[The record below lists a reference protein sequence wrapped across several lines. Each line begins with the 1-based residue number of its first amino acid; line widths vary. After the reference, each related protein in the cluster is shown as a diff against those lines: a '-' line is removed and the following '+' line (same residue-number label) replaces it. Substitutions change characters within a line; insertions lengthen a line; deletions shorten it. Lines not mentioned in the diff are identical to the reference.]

1 MTEGFENKN
10 RPFRALSIDGGG
22 MRGLYT
28 ATFLDELARLFG
40 EYRKVGYLDV
50 GKGFDLIAGT
60 STGGI
65 IACGL
70 AAGLRPAKIKQL
82 YRDQG
87 SAIFSNPL
95 PEKRRRLLSWGWSA
109 RSQAANRQ
117 APLRTALENLFG
129 QTTLAELYEERGIA
143 LCLPAV
149 NMSNHSSR
157 VFKTPHLP
165 RLTLDLKRTVV
176 DACLATSAAP
186 IVLPLASLGEP
197 DDPEHTLAFADGG
210 LWANNPILV
219 AMVEA
224 LQLVKPGQSIEILSL
239 STSAPPTGQD
249 VRPTDADWGITQWK
263 VGLGALETALDSQ
276 SSGYNFIAGLLTP
289 HLKCACQVLRCPPS
303 PPSPQ
308 DAKFIGLDQASEK
321 AKSILVSLGAQDA
334 RTAYGEATRDEPTTN
349 GTFLRTIFDAMPP
362 AEEAVA

>member
-1 MTEGFENKN
+1 MSKIKEPED

-40 EYRKVGYLDV
+40 DYRKVGYLDV

-70 AAGLRPAKIKQL
+70 AAGRRPSRIKQL
-82 YRDQG
+82 YRKQG
-87 SAIFSNPL
+87 SVIFSNPI
-95 PEKRRRLLSWGWSA
+95 PEKRQGLVRWGLSAWK
-109 RSQAANRQ
+109 RAANRQ
-117 APLRTALENLFG
+117 APLRTELEKLFG
-129 QTTLAELYEERGIA
+129 TTTLAELYHERGIA

-149 NMSNHSSR
+149 NMANHSSR

-186 IVLPLASLGEP
+186 IVLPLAALSEP
-197 DDPEHTLAFADGG
+197 DDPKHTMAFADGG

-219 AMVEA
+219 AIVEA
-224 LQLVKPGQSIEILSL
+224 LQLVKPDQSIEILSL

-249 VRPTDADWGITQWK
+249 IRPADANWGIAQWK
-263 VGLGALETALDSQ
+263 VGLAALETALDSQ
-276 SSGYNFIAGLLTP
+276 SSGYNFIAELLAP
-289 HLKCACQVLRCPPS
+289 HLKCACQILRYPAS

-308 DAKFIGLDQASEK
+308 DARFIGLDQASDK
-321 AKSILVSLGAQDA
+321 ANSILVSLGSQDA
-334 RTAYGEATRDEPTTN
+334 RMAYGEATREKPSAT
-349 GTFLRTIFDAMPP
+349 GEFLRAIFETMPTAKAP
-362 AEEAVA
+362 SP

>member
-1 MTEGFENKN
+1 MSDEEKPAV

-28 ATFLDELARLFG
+28 ASFLDELARLFG
-40 EYRKVGYLDV
+40 EQRKAGYLDV

-70 AAGLRPAKIKQL
+70 AAGLKPSDIKKL
-82 YRDQG
+82 YREHG
-87 SAIFSNPL
+87 SEIFSNPI
-95 PEKRRRLLSWGWSA
+95 PEKRGSLIGWGWST
-109 RSQAANRQ
+109 RNKAANTQ
-117 APLRTALENLFG
+117 APLRKALESLFA
-129 QTTLAELYEERGIA
+129 QVTLAELYDKRGIA

-149 NMSNHSSR
+149 NMTNHSSR

-165 RLTLDLKRTVV
+165 RLTLDLNRTVV

-186 IVLPLASLGEP
+186 IVLPLAVLDEP
-197 DDPEHTLAFADGG
+197 EDPDHQSAFVDGG

-224 LQLVKPGQSIEILSL
+224 LQMVKPGQSIEILSL
-239 STSAPPTGQD
+239 SSSAPPTGQD
-249 VRPTDADWGITQWK
+249 VSLNEANWGLGQWK
-263 VGLGALETALDSQ
+263 IGLTALETALDAQ
-276 SSGYNFIAGLLTP
+276 SAGYSFIASLLAP
-289 HLKCACQVLRCPPS
+289 HLKCECQVFRFPPS

-308 DAKFIGLDQASEK
+308 DAKYLGLDQATEK
-321 AKSILVSLGAQDA
+321 ARSILVSLGLNDA
-334 RTAYGEATRDEPTTN
+334 RKAYGEATRDQQTPA
-349 GTFLRTIFDAMPP
+349 GRTLKSIFDSMPTVGG
-362 AEEAVA
+362 ASL